1 MPQWRDAR
9 GEGVKKQVEKF
20 FGYPVEKVWSRDV
33 YTVSA
38 SLTEPEVRK
47 VASLLYN
54 PVLQGWRSGA
64 AKSEN
69 FQSLPECQFLVVV
82 GFKPCARMS
91 MCSVRPSICSTGR
104 N

>member
-1 MPQWRDAR
+1 MNYRIEISPLPQWRDAR

-54 PVLQGWRSGA
+54 PVLQDGVPARPNPRISSRSRSA
-64 AKSEN
+64 SFWWWSAS
-69 FQSLPECQFLVVV
+69 SR
-82 GFKPCARMS
+82 A
-91 MCSVRPSICSTGR
+91 
-104 N
+104 